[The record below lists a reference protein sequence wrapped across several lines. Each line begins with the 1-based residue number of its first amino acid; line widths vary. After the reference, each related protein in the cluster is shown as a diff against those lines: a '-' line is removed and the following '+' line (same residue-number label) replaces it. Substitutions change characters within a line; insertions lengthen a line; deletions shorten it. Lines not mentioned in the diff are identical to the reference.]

1 MVSVIVTAYNSR
13 QYLRTAVESIM
24 RQTMRD
30 IEIILVDDGSTD
42 GTADLCDEMKLE
54 DERIRVVHKKN
65 GGEVS
70 ARKEGVKV
78 ARGNYIQ
85 FVDSDDWIEEKMV
98 EDLLSLA
105 HREKADLVASGWIVH
120 KGGKSENLS
129 EKMPVGSYRTDE
141 EKRFFASNMIWFR
154 DQEHGIN
161 GSLNTKLFSVDLLR
175 RVLPLVP
182 DSIVYAEDDF
192 AAYSCCALAK
202 CIVVTD
208 QNYYHYITDVSVIN
222 ESRNMYFLR
231 DMNEGYLLFLKM
243 TGNSPYFHIYKREI
257 DKFLIRS
264 VFYGLNKF
272 MGIEK
277 ELYLPRY
284 YFYTARI
291 PNGAKVVLYG
301 AGTVGKSF
309 YQQLSKENRYS
320 IVAWVDRDYKKME
333 EERWSVQSPDC
344 LVNCGD
350 ESLYIIIAVK
360 KKTLAD
366 TIREYLK
373 EEFSFPEE
381 RIIWE
386 LPKEL

>member
-1 MVSVIVTAYNSR
+1 
-13 QYLRTAVESIM
+13 
-24 RQTMRD
+24 
-30 IEIILVDDGSTD
+30 
-42 GTADLCDEMKLE
+42 
-54 DERIRVVHKKN
+54 
-65 GGEVS
+65 
-70 ARKEGVKV
+70 
-78 ARGNYIQ
+78 
-85 FVDSDDWIEEKMV
+85 
-98 EDLLSLA
+98 
-105 HREKADLVASGWIVH
+105 
-120 KGGKSENLS
+120 
-129 EKMPVGSYRTDE
+129 
-141 EKRFFASNMIWFR
+141 
-154 DQEHGIN
+154 
-161 GSLNTKLFSVDLLR
+161 
-175 RVLPLVP
+175 
-182 DSIVYAEDDF
+182 
-192 AAYSCCALAK
+192 
-202 CIVVTD
+202 
-208 QNYYHYITDVSVIN
+208 
-222 ESRNMYFLR
+222 
-231 DMNEGYLLFLKM
+231 
-243 TGNSPYFHIYKREI
+243 
-257 DKFLIRS
+257 
-264 VFYGLNKF
+264 

-344 LVNCGD
+344 LVNFGD